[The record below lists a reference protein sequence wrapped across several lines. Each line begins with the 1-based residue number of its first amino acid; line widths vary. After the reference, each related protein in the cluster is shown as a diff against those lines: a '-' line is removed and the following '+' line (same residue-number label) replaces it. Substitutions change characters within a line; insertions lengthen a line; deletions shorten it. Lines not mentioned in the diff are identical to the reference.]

1 MILEIGQILM
11 FQTLKLLIMVL
22 SVTYHVP
29 KIWEIIPTHI
39 DKIDKFKIAIKNRK
53 RIWYI
58 RIRIYV
64 YTYI

>member
-1 MILEIGQILM
+1 
-11 FQTLKLLIMVL
+11 MVL